1 MRSEQ
6 IKLIAHRT
14 ISAIL
19 FILSVVAVA
28 ICAVEEYYSI
38 VTLLGLLS
46 LLFLLCLIN
55 AFTFSFK
62 RYDLDGHEVSV
73 YCGAYHH
80 YIDIDGERFDEH
92 NTILSY
98 TPIHM
103 SCEFDG
109 HYIEVTISTFNMV
122 AMKVDNKLYKKLK
135 RP

>member
-1 MRSEQ
+1 MKPEQ

-19 FILSVVAVA
+19 FVLSVVAVA
-28 ICAVEEYYSI
+28 ICAVEEYYTLI
-38 VTLLGLLS
+38 ILLGLIS

-92 NTILSY
+92 NTIFSD

-103 SCEFDG
+103 SCEFEG

>member
-1 MRSEQ
+1 MKPEQ

-19 FILSVVAVA
+19 FVLSVVAVA
-28 ICAVEEYYSI
+28 ICAVEEYYTLI
-38 VTLLGLLS
+38 ILLGLIS

-92 NTILSY
+92 NTIFSD

-103 SCEFDG
+103 SCEFEG

-122 AMKVDNKLYKKLK
+122 AMKVDNKLYKTMK

>member
-1 MRSEQ
+1 MKPEQ

-28 ICAVEEYYSI
+28 ICAVEEYYTLI
-38 VTLLGLLS
+38 ILLGLIS

-92 NTILSY
+92 NTIFID

-103 SCEFDG
+103 SCEFEG

>member
-1 MRSEQ
+1 MKPEQ

-19 FILSVVAVA
+19 FVLSVVAVA
-28 ICAVEEYYSI
+28 ICAVEEYYTLI
-38 VTLLGLLS
+38 ILLGLLS

-73 YCGAYHH
+73 YSGAYHH

-92 NTILSY
+92 NTIFSD

-103 SCEFDG
+103 SCEFEG

>member
-1 MRSEQ
+1 MKPEQ

-28 ICAVEEYYSI
+28 ICAVEEYYTLI
-38 VTLLGLLS
+38 ILLGLIS
-46 LLFLLCLIN
+46 LIFLLCLIN

-92 NTILSY
+92 HTILSY

-103 SCEFDG
+103 SCEFEG